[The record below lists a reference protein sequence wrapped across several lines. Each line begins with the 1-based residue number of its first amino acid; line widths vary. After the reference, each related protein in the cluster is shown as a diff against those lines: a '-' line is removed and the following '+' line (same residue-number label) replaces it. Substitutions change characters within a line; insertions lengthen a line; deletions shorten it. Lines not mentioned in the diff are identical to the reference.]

1 MIDLIKAYIKHI
13 DQLYQTGV
21 TTEHSFRG
29 DLQKLLEDTTGY
41 KVINEQKRIDCGA
54 PDLAL
59 YKNNVPYAYFEAKD
73 LEVGDLDG
81 RKKNKEQFDRYKASL
96 NTIVFTDYLDFHLYE
111 DGSLISKVELAYID
125 KGHIR
130 LNEEAVPHF
139 ISMLEHLKML
149 KPQTISSP
157 VRLAKIMAS
166 KARMLADAIE
176 KVLANDTYQTGSFW
190 NKLRAFK
197 EVLNNDLNEKT
208 FADLY
213 AQTIAYGL
221 FAARLHDD
229 TPDTF
234 TRQEAANLIPK
245 SNPFLRQIFQQLAGY
260 DINDSIA
267 WIVDDLVNIFAVTDV
282 KKLRK
287 NFGKEMEKRDPMIHF
302 YEDFL
307 SEYDPASKKKFG
319 VYYTPQP
326 VVEFI
331 VRAVDD
337 ILKTE
342 FNLPDGLA
350 DKSKVEVP
358 IKRMEEGKD
367 VETITMEPRH
377 RVQILDPATG
387 TGTFLAEVVRCIKE
401 QQQPGIWPK
410 YVDEHLLPRIH
421 GFELM
426 MAPYTIAHLKLDML
440 INWWGEQKLEK
451 DHDDR
456 VQIYLTNSLSQA
468 ALANKY
474 LLAEMIAR
482 EANEANNIK
491 HNTPVMVVIGNP
503 PYSGESTNTGE
514 WIMGL
519 MEDYKKEPNSD
530 KRLNEKNPKWINNDY
545 CKFIRM
551 AQDYVDR
558 KGEGVV
564 AYISA
569 NSFLDNPTFR
579 GMRWS
584 LLSSFDK
591 IYIVNLHGNA
601 KPKPEKCPD
610 GSKDENVFDITV
622 GTSINIF
629 IKSREKAKGELAK
642 VYYSDLFGIRDC
654 KYSYLS
660 EHLLRDIPF
669 AELNLKSPYY
679 FFIPQDLD
687 GEEDY
692 KKGFKLDELMELNGT
707 GIVTKRDELCVQM
720 TPKRALQAAKDII
733 ELPKDVFYKKYNMP
747 ADVRDWRYDWA
758 QKDVMRSG
766 TKMELV
772 VPINYRLFDTRY
784 IYYTGESRGF
794 MGWPVGRVMGHLTK
808 GNNIAFI
815 SKKGFPN
822 ENPPIFVSDTIS
834 DFRYWSCSG
843 MQGGD
848 YVFPLYLYP
857 SESELGFESERK
869 PNLDDTI
876 WWTIENWVK
885 YGQAYKPQTQTE
897 QSGLLDFNN
906 EQTDPHFLA
915 PEDIF
920 DYIYGVLHS
929 PLYREKYK
937 EFLKVDFPR
946 IPYPKNAD
954 EFEHFKECGRQ
965 LRELHL
971 MHNVPKSKVTFDII
985 GNNKV
990 ESIRPIPNKDDGYS
1004 YSIYINDTQYFA
1016 PVPIVA
1022 WDMYIG
1028 GYQPAQKWLK
1038 DRKGRVLST
1047 EEIEHYEKI
1056 IRVLLETKRIMD
1068 SIDSPEDKQLSQLQ
1082 RENAELRQKLQAQ
1095 QSGEVHYHINH
1106 IDTLTLGDNVENKFT
1121 K

>member
-1 MIDLIKAYIKHI
+1 MIDLIKEYIKHI

-29 DLQKLLEDTTGY
+29 DLQRLVEDATGY

-59 YKNNVPYAYFEAKD
+59 YKNGVPYAYIEAKD
-73 LEVGDLDG
+73 LEAGDLDG

-111 DGSLISKVELAYID
+111 DGSLISEVELAYID

-130 LNEEAVPHF
+130 LDEEAVPRF

-149 KPQTISSP
+149 KPQEISQPKKLSQ
-157 VRLAKIMAS
+157 IMAS
-166 KARMLADAIE
+166 KARMLADTIE

-190 NKLRAFK
+190 DKLRAFK

-229 TPDTF
+229 TPENF

-267 WIVDDLVNIFAVTDV
+267 WIVDDLVNIFAVTNV

-287 NFGKEMEKRDPMIHF
+287 NFGKEMERRDPMIHF

-350 DKSKVEVP
+350 DKSKIEVP

-387 TGTFLAEVVRCIKE
+387 TGTFLAEVVRRIKE

-440 INWWGEQKLEK
+440 INWWGDQKLAK

-468 ALANKY
+468 ALSNKY

-482 EANEANNIK
+482 EANEANDIK
-491 HNTPVMVVIGNP
+491 HNAPVMIVMGNP
-503 PYSGESTNTGE
+503 PYSGVSQNNGE
-514 WIMGL
+514 WITRL
-519 MEDYKKEPNSD
+519 ISEYRKEPNS
-530 KRLNEKNPKWINNDY
+530 KLPLQEKKNWLNDDY
-545 CKFIRM
+545 VKFIRLG
-551 AQDYVDR
+551 QYYVDR
-558 KGEGVV
+558 NKEGILS
-564 AYISA
+564 YICS
-569 NSFLDNPTFR
+569 NGFIYNPTFR
-579 GMRWS
+579 GMRWH
-584 LLSSFDK
+584 LLNSFDK
-591 IYIVNLHGNA
+591 IYILNLHGRV
-601 KPKPEKCPD
+601 KPEPEKCPD

-629 IKSREKAKGELAK
+629 IKTGEKKPGDLAK
-642 VYYSDLFGIRDC
+642 VYYADLYGQREY
-654 KYSYLS
+654 KYEFLS
-660 EHLLRDIPF
+660 THILSAIEFKEIFP
-669 AELNLKSPYY
+669 KSPY
-679 FFIPQDLD
+679 FFLIEIND
-687 GEEDY
+687 
-692 KKGFKLDELMELNGT
+692 NG
-707 GIVTKRDELCVQM
+707 RDEY
-720 TPKRALQAAKDII
+720 
-733 ELPKDVFYKKYNMP
+733 E
-747 ADVRDWRYDWA
+747 
-758 QKDVMRSG
+758 
-766 TKMELV
+766 
-772 VPINYRLFDTRY
+772 
-784 IYYTGESRGF
+784 
-794 MGWPVGRVMGHLTK
+794 
-808 GNNIAFI
+808 
-815 SKKGFPN
+815 KGFPIDKLIPVN
-822 ENPPIFVSDTIS
+822 NVGVVSAQDNLNMSDSLIEQQNKIKDILELDESTWRRKYNREKDAQAWKYSSAKIDAKSKTGKYCSILYRPFDRKYTFYTGKSGLYARPSYSIMKHMIHPNWSLVTKKGYTKENPPVFISDTIS

-848 YVFPLYLYP
+848 YVFPLYIYDDD
-857 SESELGFESERK
+857 ETIDNINRK
-869 PNLDDTI
+869 PNLDETI
-876 WWTIENWVK
+876 WRKIENWVK
-885 YGQAYKPQTQTE
+885 YKQEFKPLTT
-897 QSGLLDFNN
+897 N
-906 EQTDPHFLA
+906 EQAGELGFDAEPEEPHFLA

-946 IPYPKNAD
+946 IPYPKNAE
-954 EFEHFKECGRQ
+954 EFEHYKECGHQ

-971 MHNVPKSKVTFDII
+971 MHDVPESPVRFDEP
-985 GNNKV
+985 GSYMV
-990 ESIRPIPNKDDGYS
+990 EHIQPVPNKDDGYS
-1004 YSIYINDTQYFA
+1004 YSIYINDRQFFSS
-1016 PVPIVA
+1016 VPTEA
-1022 WDMYIG
+1022 WEMYIG

-1047 EEIEHYEKI
+1047 EDILHYEKI
-1056 IRVLLETKRIMD
+1056 IAVLLESKRIMD
-1068 SIDSPEDKQLSQLQ
+1068 TMDDPAAQVADLKQKVAALEHQ
-1082 RENAELRQKLQAQ
+1082 LQAQ
-1095 QSGEVHYHINH
+1095 HSGEVHLH
-1106 IDTLTLGDNVENKFT
+1106 IDHLDTLNLGDNVENKFS
-1121 K
+1121 

>member
-29 DLQKLLEDTTGY
+29 DLQRLVEDATGY

-59 YKNNVPYAYFEAKD
+59 YKNGVPYAYFEAKD
-73 LEVGDLDG
+73 LEIGDLDG

-111 DGSLISKVELAYID
+111 DGSLITKVELAYID
-125 KGHIR
+125 KGHIH
-130 LNEEAVPHF
+130 LNEDAVPRF

-157 VRLAKIMAS
+157 IKLAKIMAS

-176 KVLANDTYQTGSFW
+176 KVLANDTFQTGSFW

-197 EVLNNDLNEKT
+197 EVLNNDLNEKS

-307 SEYDPASKKKFG
+307 SEYDPTSKKKNG

-387 TGTFLAEVVRCIKE
+387 TGTFLAEVVRRIKE

-468 ALANKY
+468 ALSNKY

-491 HNTPVMVVIGNP
+491 HNAPVMVMVGNP
-503 PYSGESTNTGE
+503 PYSVSSSNKDK
-514 WIMGL
+514 WIL
-519 MEDYKKEPNSD
+519 KLLEDYKQNLK
-530 KRLNEKNPKWINNDY
+530 EKNIQPLSDDY
-545 CKFIRM
+545 IKFIRLG
-551 AQDYVDR
+551 QYYIER
-558 KGEGVV
+558 TGEGIL
-564 AYISA
+564 AYISN
-569 NSFLDNPTFR
+569 NSFLDGIIHR
-579 GMRWS
+579 QMRRE
-584 LLSSFDK
+584 LLRCFDD
-591 IYIVNLHGNA
+591 IYILDLHGNNRKEETA
-601 KPKPEKCPD
+601 PD
-610 GSKDENVFDITV
+610 GSKDENVFSIMQGV
-622 GTSINIF
+622 SINIF
-629 IKSREKAKGELAK
+629 VRKKNSLDRPAIVHHCDLYGSRKEKYAFLSNNSLSSVNWQIVQTMEPNLFFVPKDFSAK
-642 VYYSDLFGIRDC
+642 
-654 KYSYLS
+654 
-660 EHLLRDIPF
+660 
-669 AELNLKSPYY
+669 
-679 FFIPQDLD
+679 
-687 GEEDY
+687 EEY
-692 KKGFKLDELMELNGT
+692 ERGFKVDELMTTFSSGIET
-707 GIVTKRDELCVQM
+707 GRDELFIGNSKEEVVEKM
-720 TPKRALQAAKDII
+720 KEIFDNPKILEQKYKITENSSFKLAHHI
-733 ELPKDVFYKKYNMP
+733 KDVRFSDSKIKSVIYRPFNYQYIYFDSYLLRRAFN
-747 ADVRDWRYDWA
+747 
-758 QKDVMRSG
+758 DVMRH
-766 TKMELV
+766 L
-772 VPINYRLFDTRY
+772 IN
-784 IYYTGESRGF
+784 EE
-794 MGWPVGRVMGHLTK
+794 K
-808 GNNIAFI
+808 NIALISTRQFGGGKHFI
-815 SKKGFPN
+815 TLCTDRLIERASQPFAPYN
-822 ENPPIFVSDTIS
+822 
-834 DFRYWSCSG
+834 
-843 MQGGD
+843 
-848 YVFPLYLYP
+848 VFPLYLYP

-869 PNLDDTI
+869 PNLDETI

-885 YGQAYKPQTQTE
+885 YGQAYKPLTANE
-897 QSGLLDFNN
+897 QSGELGFDAAP
-906 EQTDPHFLA
+906 EEPHFLA

-954 EFEHFKECGRQ
+954 EFEHFKECGHQ

-971 MHNVPKSKVTFDII
+971 MHNVPKSKVTFDVI

-1016 PVPIVA
+1016 PVPTVA
-1022 WDMYIG
+1022 WEMYIG

-1047 EEIEHYEKI
+1047 EEIEHYEQI

-1082 RENAELRQKLQAQ
+1082 RENAELRKQLQAQ
-1095 QSGEVHYHINH
+1095 QSAEVHYHIDH
-1106 IDTLTLGDNVENKFT
+1106 VDTINYNDNSQTLKIE
-1121 K
+1121 

>member
-1 MIDLIKAYIKHI
+1 MIDLIKEYIKHI

-29 DLQKLLEDTTGY
+29 DLQRLVEDATGY

-130 LNEEAVPHF
+130 LNEEAVPRF

-149 KPQTISSP
+149 KPQEISSP
-157 VRLAKIMAS
+157 VKLSKIMAS

-176 KVLANDTYQTGSFW
+176 KVLANDTFQTGGFW

-229 TPDTF
+229 TPENF

-267 WIVDDLVNIFAVTDV
+267 WIVDDLVNIFAVTNV

-287 NFGKEMEKRDPMIHF
+287 NFGKEMERRDPMIHF

-307 SEYDPASKKKFG
+307 SEYDPATKKKFG

-350 DKSKVEVP
+350 DKSKVEVS

-387 TGTFLAEVVRCIKE
+387 TGTFLAEVVRRIKE

-440 INWWGEQKLEK
+440 INWWGDQKLAK

-468 ALANKY
+468 ALSNKY

-491 HNTPVMVVIGNP
+491 HNTPVMVMVGNP
-503 PYSGESTNTGE
+503 PYSVSSSNKDK
-514 WIMGL
+514 WILGL
-519 MEDYKKEPNSD
+519 LDDYKKNL
-530 KRLNEKNPKWINNDY
+530 KEKNIQPLSDDY
-545 CKFIRM
+545 IKFIRLG
-551 AQDYVDR
+551 QYYIER
-558 KGEGVV
+558 TGEGIL
-564 AYISA
+564 AYISN
-569 NSFLDNPTFR
+569 NSFLDGIIHR
-579 GMRWS
+579 QMRRE
-584 LLSSFDK
+584 LLRCFDD
-591 IYIVNLHGNA
+591 IFILDLHGNNRKKETA
-601 KPKPEKCPD
+601 PD
-610 GSKDENVFDITV
+610 GSKDENVFDIMQGV
-622 GTSINIF
+622 SINIF
-629 IKSREKAKGELAK
+629 VKKKNSSDKPAIVHHCDVFGLRKDKEKFLTDNSISSIKWQIVQTLEPNLFFVPKDFSAREE
-642 VYYSDLFGIRDC
+642 YDR
-654 KYSYLS
+654 
-660 EHLLRDIPF
+660 
-669 AELNLKSPYY
+669 
-679 FFIPQDLD
+679 
-687 GEEDY
+687 
-692 KKGFKLDELMELNGT
+692 GFKVDDLMKVSGSGIQFRKDNLLVHFSEQEVETMLQDMQSLSANELTEKYDFNETKDWSIKDKRPFFRLDKEN
-707 GIVTKRDELCVQM
+707 I
-720 TPKRALQAAKDII
+720 
-733 ELPKDVFYKKYNMP
+733 LPV
-747 ADVRDWRYDWA
+747 
-758 QKDVMRSG
+758 
-766 TKMELV
+766 
-772 VPINYRLFDTRY
+772 NYRPFDTRY
-784 IYYTGESRGF
+784 TYYPLERINQIIVRGDSRQGLMRNMLQGKDKYNIELLVKRGF
-794 MGWPVGRVMGHLTK
+794 PFPDKSAVG
-808 GNNIAFI
+808 
-815 SKKGFPN
+815 
-822 ENPPIFVSDTIS
+822 FVSGLIS
-834 DFRYWSCSG
+834 ERRLWTNAG
-843 MQGGD
+843 MQGSEIV
-848 YVFPLYLYP
+848 YPLYLYP
-857 SESELGFESERK
+857 EAILGEEQEKK
-869 PNLDDTI
+869 PNLDENI
-876 WWTIENWVK
+876 WRKIENWVK
-885 YGQAYKPQTQTE
+885 YKQEFKPLTSKEQAGELGFDAEPE
-897 QSGLLDFNN
+897 
-906 EQTDPHFLA
+906 EPHFLA

-946 IPYPKNAD
+946 IPYPKNAE
-954 EFEHFKECGRQ
+954 EFEHYKSCGHQ

-971 MHNVPKSKVTFDII
+971 MHSVPKSEVTFDVI
-985 GNNKV
+985 GSNKV
-990 ESIRPIPNKDDGYS
+990 ESIRPIPNFDDGYS

-1016 PVPIVA
+1016 PVPTEA
-1022 WDMYIG
+1022 WEMYIG

-1038 DRKGRVLST
+1038 DRKGRELST

-1056 IRVLLETKRIMD
+1056 ITVLVETKRIMD
-1068 SIDSPEDKQLSQLQ
+1068 KIDDPAAQVADLKQKVADLEHQ
-1082 RENAELRQKLQAQ
+1082 LQAQ
-1095 QSGEVHYHINH
+1095 HSSEVHYHIDH
-1106 IDTLTLGDNVENKFT
+1106 VDTFNDNSQNITVK
-1121 K
+1121 KDDK